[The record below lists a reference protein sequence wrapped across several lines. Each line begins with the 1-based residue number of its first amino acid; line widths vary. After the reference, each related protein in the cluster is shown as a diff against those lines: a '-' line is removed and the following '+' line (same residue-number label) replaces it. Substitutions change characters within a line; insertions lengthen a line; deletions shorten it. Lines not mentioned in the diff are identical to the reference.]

1 MIRSPQQLPGAEEL
15 CSAGFPCFDKNN
27 INSNANIEA
36 WSGNM
41 ASGTKT
47 MAPPGL
53 SSVLQPCGD
62 HKQKQRGHQTRRIA
76 PGVLLAAENSVTA
89 NEGWIYGWDGTLRGL
104 HHHYM
109 QLCSGGGGPEVMCG
123 AQFDADGGSEERN
136 NHLYSFNRCSS
147 IQSSQLLF
155 SLMVLKPRSH

>member
-27 INSNANIEA
+27 INSNANIET

-47 MAPPGL
+47 MVPPGL

-109 QLCSGGGGPEVMCG
+109 QLCSGGEGQRSCVG
-123 AQFDADGGSEERN
+123 
-136 NHLYSFNRCSS
+136 L
-147 IQSSQLLF
+147 
-155 SLMVLKPRSH
+155 SLMQTAVLRRGITTFTPLIVAAAYRVHNSCSV